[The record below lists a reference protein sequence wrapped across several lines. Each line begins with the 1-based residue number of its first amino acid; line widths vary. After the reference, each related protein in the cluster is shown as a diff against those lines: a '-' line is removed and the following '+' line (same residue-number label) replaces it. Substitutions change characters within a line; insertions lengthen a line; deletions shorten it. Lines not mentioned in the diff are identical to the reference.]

1 MVFLFLAAASVAL
14 FAFLSIAAFAGT
26 HAQERKERDRFAL
39 LKSLAE
45 QPTESA
51 QKVIDLLR
59 EQEEQARVKKERE
72 ERRGFFIGGLVLVA
86 VGVGLTVMLLALA
99 GKEGVWTV
107 GLIPFLIGVVLTSI
121 GVFSRPG
128 R

>member
-72 ERRGFFIGGLVLVA
+72 ERRGFLIGGLILVA
-86 VGVGLTVMLLALA
+86 AGVGVLIMFLALA
-99 GKEGVWTV
+99 KDGLWTV
-107 GLIPFLIGVVLTSI
+107 GLIPVLVGVVLTSI

>member
-26 HAQERKERDRFAL
+26 QAQERKERDRFAL

-59 EQEEQARVKKERE
+59 EQEEQARLKKERE
-72 ERRGFFIGGLVLVA
+72 EHRGFLLGGLVLMA
-86 VGVGLTVMLLALA
+86 VGTGLSIMLLALTR
-99 GKEGVWTV
+99 GGTWTV
-107 GLIPFLIGVVLTSI
+107 GLIPLLIGVVVLSVA
-121 GVFSRPG
+121 VFGKRI

>member
-72 ERRGFFIGGLVLVA
+72 EQRGFLIGGLVLVA
-86 VGVGLTVMLLALA
+86 AGVGVLIMFLALA
-99 GKEGVWTV
+99 KEGLWTI
-107 GLIPFLIGVVLTSI
+107 GLIPVLVGVVLTSI
-121 GVFSRPG
+121 GVFSRRG

>member
-72 ERRGFFIGGLVLVA
+72 ERRGFLIGGLVLVA
-86 VGVGLTVMLLALA
+86 AGVGVLIMFLALA
-99 GKEGVWTV
+99 KEGLWTI
-107 GLIPFLIGVVLTSI
+107 GLIPVLVGVVLTSI

>member
-26 HAQERKERDRFAL
+26 RAQERKERDRFAL

-72 ERRGFFIGGLVLVA
+72 EQRGFLIGGLILVA
-86 VGVGLTVMLLALA
+86 AGVGVLIMFLALA
-99 GKEGVWTV
+99 KDGLWTV
-107 GLIPFLIGVVLTSI
+107 GLIPVLVGVVLTSI